1 MEQHKMIYTA
11 KVQTIGGRDGTA
23 RSVDGRFQVLLAPPG
38 AEEPDTSPEQL
49 FAAGWSACFEGA
61 MQLAARKMKVSLP
74 PAFAINTEIDLQD
87 AADGYFM
94 GARLKV
100 SLPELEYKVAQAI
113 IDAAH
118 QTCLY
123 SKATPA
129 NIHVA
134 LSLA

>member
-1 MEQHKMIYTA
+1 MEQHKAIYTA
-11 KVQTIGGRDGTA
+11 KVQTIGSSNGTA
-23 RSVDGRFQVLLAPPG
+23 RSVDGRFKDLLAPPD
-38 AEEPDTSPEQL
+38 AEAPDTRPEQL

-61 MQLAARKMKVSLP
+61 MQLAARKMNVLLP
-74 PAFAINTEIDLQD
+74 PGFAINTEIDLQD
-87 AADGYFM
+87 ATDGYFL

-100 SLPELEYKVAQAI
+100 SLPELERNVAQAI

-123 SKATPA
+123 ASATRS

-134 LSLA
+134 LSFS